1 MLKSIKYLTGFI
13 LSVLILSCDNKKS
26 EEIIVDQRDQTE
38 SVIEIMKIDSVWAGH
53 PVRFSLYSHDESQYI
68 AYYNSNR
75 KMVVGQRKLTDKN
88 FVLHKMPAP
97 TRALDQKEKK

>member
-13 LSVLILSCDNKKS
+13 LTVLILSCDNKKS

-75 KMVVGQRKLTDKN
+75 KNGGG
-88 FVLHKMPAP
+88 A
-97 TRALDQKEKK
+97 KKVNR